1 VADANT
7 KDVTNP
13 TARVNHRPGAE
24 GFCFMN
30 GITLVTGA
38 TGFVGSAIARALLAR
53 GERVR
58 VLARPGSNRSNL
70 AGLEV
75 EIAEGRLEDS
85 SSLSRALTG
94 CARLYHAAADYR
106 LWVPDEAAMLRANVE
121 GTRALMQAAQA
132 AGLERIVYTSSVATL
147 GHLESGVVDEAVPSD
162 LADMVGPYKRS
173 KFLAEAEVRRM
184 AAETGLPV
192 VIVNPSTPIGPG
204 DVKPT
209 PTGRM
214 IVEAA
219 SGRMPAYLDTG
230 LNLVH
235 VEDVAQG
242 HLLAMERGRIG
253 ERYILGGDNLPL
265 SEILTRIAGLTGRRP
280 PKVRLPRLPLF
291 PLAFGAELW
300 ARFRGGEPFLTCD
313 GLKMARWRMYFS
325 SAKAETDLG
334 YQHRPAEQALA
345 DAVAWFQAQG
355 QVTQ

>member
-1 VADANT
+1 
-7 KDVTNP
+7 
-13 TARVNHRPGAE
+13 
-24 GFCFMN
+24 MN
-30 GITLVTGA
+30 GMTLVTGA

-58 VLARPGSNRSNL
+58 VLARPGSNRGNL
-70 AGLEV
+70 TGLAVEV
-75 EIAEGRLEDS
+75 AEGRLEDAD
-85 SSLSRALTG
+85 SLARALAG
-94 CARLYHAAADYR
+94 CTRLYHAAADYR

-121 GTRALMQAAQA
+121 GTRALMLAAQA
-132 AGLERIVYTSSVATL
+132 QGVERIVYTSSVATL
-147 GHLESGVVDEAVPSD
+147 GHVEHGAADETTPSG

-184 AAETGLPV
+184 AVESGLPV
-192 VIVNPSTPIGPG
+192 VIASPSTPIGPG

-219 SGRMPAYLDTG
+219 NGRMPAYLDTG

-265 SEILTRIAGLTGRRP
+265 SEILARIAGLTGRRP
-280 PKVRLPRLPLF
+280 PKVQLPRLPLF
-291 PLAFGAELW
+291 PLALGAEWW
-300 ARFRGGEPFLTCD
+300 ARLAGGEPFLTCD
-313 GLKMARWRMYFS
+313 GLRMARWRMYFS
-325 SAKAETDLG
+325 SAKAEAELG
-334 YQHRPAEQALA
+334 YRHRSADQALA
-345 DAVAWFQAQG
+345 DAVAWFRAQG
-355 QVTQ
+355 QVAG